1 MRTLRW
7 TLLAILVLLG
17 IGWLVHRVQQPGVED
32 GSALVLR
39 LEGELVEAADAPF
52 FAQVLG
58 VQRRSLLSVLSE
70 LRKAERDERLAHV
83 VLEIGDLRIGWAKAQ
98 ELRDAIQDLRDSGR
112 HPIALLGVGGFG
124 ANLEYYVASAA
135 EEIYL
140 QPASGPPLIGLA
152 EEHLFLGGVWDRYDV
167 SVAVGKAGKYKGAA
181 EQLAGREMSAPY
193 REQAESLLDSV
204 DAQFV
209 SGIAEARGL
218 SDDAVRMALALA
230 SSKVETLKALDLVDG
245 ESTREELIARLGEP
259 PVVEGKD
266 YAGVDAASVGF
277 DPQATFALVYA
288 SGAVVQGEG
297 RTTRTGEPVA
307 ASETVA
313 EALATAADDDSI
325 AAIVLRVDSPGGGSF
340 PSEAIWRAVRKA
352 RQSKPVIASFSDYAA
367 SGGYYVAAAADGIV
381 AQPGTITGSIG
392 VFAVR
397 PALGAFFARFGV
409 ATETMQRAPHAEL
422 NLATPPLSDDT
433 AEWLDREVQN
443 VYELFLDRVAEGRA
457 LEVVQVDAVA
467 QGRVWTGE
475 QAVERGLVDQLGGLR
490 AAVLLAKERAGIDA
504 DADVSLSVYP
514 PPRPLA
520 EQIAESFRLSVAR
533 TAVSGLPFDLER
545 YSEHWPAAAGRISA
559 WLGAIAQGG
568 ALLLPPVWIEI
579 Q

>member
-7 TLLAILVLLG
+7 TLLAILVLLA
-17 IGWLVHRVQQPGVED
+17 IGWGVHRMQKPSLDD
-32 GSALVLR
+32 GSVLVFR
-39 LEGELVEAADAPF
+39 LEGEFVEAADAPF
-52 FAQVLG
+52 FAQALG
-58 VQRRSLLSVLSE
+58 MQQRSLLGVLSE
-70 LRKAERDERLAHV
+70 LRKAQRDQRLAHV
-83 VLEIGDLRIGWAKAQ
+83 ILEIGDLQIGWAKAQ
-98 ELRDAIQDLRDSGR
+98 ELRGAIRDLQEAGR

-135 EEIYL
+135 EEIHL
-140 QPASGPPLIGLA
+140 QPGSGPPLIGLA
-152 EEHLFLGGVWDRYDV
+152 EEHLFLGGVWDRYDIA
-167 SVAVGKAGKYKGAA
+167 VAVGKAGKYKGAA
-181 EQLAGREMSAPY
+181 EQLVGREMSAPY

-209 SGIAEARGL
+209 SGIAESRGL
-218 SDDAVRMALALA
+218 TDEAVRMALALA
-230 SSKVETLKALDLVDG
+230 SSKPETLKALGLVDG
-245 ESTREELIARLGEP
+245 ESTREELIANFGEP
-259 PVVEGKD
+259 PVVEGAD

-307 ASETVA
+307 ASGTVA
-313 EALATAADDDSI
+313 EALAQAAEDDSI
-325 AAIVLRVDSPGGGSF
+325 QAIILRVDSPGGGSF
-340 PSEAIWRAVRKA
+340 PSETIWRAVREA

-367 SGGYYVAAAADGIV
+367 SGGYYVASAADGIV
-381 AQPGTITGSIG
+381 ASPGTITGSIG

-422 NLATPPLSDDT
+422 NLSMPPLSADT
-433 AEWLDREVQN
+433 AEWLDREVQT
-443 VYELFLDRVAEGRA
+443 VYELFLDRVAEGRSIDVA
-457 LEVVQVDAVA
+457 QVDAVA

-475 QAVERGLVDQLGGLR
+475 QAVTRGLVDQLGGLR

-504 DADVSLSVYP
+504 DADVGLSVYP

-533 TAVSGLPFDLER
+533 TAASALPFEVER
-545 YSEHWPAAAGRISA
+545 FPAAAERVSA